1 MIQRILRQMRYIR
14 GVLLSTWR
22 RFRSSQNTKL
32 LGMATIIGIST
43 GIMTWGFRFGIDL
56 VELRLMAPLRS
67 GYLGYFGLLAP
78 VLLLGATGM
87 LVGWLTNRYVG
98 TERHRG
104 ITGIIESV
112 AVGGGH
118 LPYWQ
123 MPLKALASMLS
134 IGGGASVGVE
144 DPSVQIGSNLGA
156 FFGQRFRLEEDQR
169 RLLISAGAASATSAA
184 FNAPIAGVFFALEVI
199 MNSEFS
205 SKAVGVIV
213 LSAVISAAFSQSFG
227 ITETT
232 LQQPLGFTFEQPYQI
247 IYFLPLALILAPVA
261 IAFIRTLAWQISWW
275 QRRGQVLPYPVQTGV
290 AGMLVGIVGVVF
302 PSVLGSGQDAMRA
315 VLEGNVQFSL
325 WLLSVLVALKV
336 LLTSMSI
343 GGGFVGGVFTPSLF
357 VGTMLGDFYGQI
369 MVRLLPDVSDPRTFA
384 IAGMA
389 GVMVGV
395 IRAPITAI
403 MLVFELTNDY
413 RMILPIMLV
422 AIVCMYLTQVV
433 EPKGVYLR
441 TLALSGLHLQEG
453 RDVDIMRGIVVSEVM
468 REPTTIP
475 EYATLKQLR
484 DAMHD
489 QHRREMILVDERSNV
504 TGIVTLTDLQAAY
517 DRDDHGESLS
527 VGDIAIREVITTDS
541 TESMWLAVRK
551 MAMHGVGRLP
561 VVERGTHR
569 LVGILNRHD
578 MVRAYNAT
586 ITRKIREKH
595 YAEQIR
601 LQHLTGAHVFELNVT
616 KQAPV
621 ANHQIAEIKFPSES
635 TIASIQRDGKLLIPH
650 GDVRILPKDVV
661 TMIAAPEAEGDI
673 ARLFGL

>member
-1 MIQRILRQMRYIR
+1 MRT
-14 GVLLSTWR
+14 VLLSTWR

-32 LGMATIIGIST
+32 LGMAAIIGIST
-43 GIMTWGFRFGIDL
+43 GLMTWGFRFGIDL
-56 VELRLMAPLRS
+56 VEHQLLGPLRR
-67 GYLGYFGLLAP
+67 GYLGYLGILAP
-78 VLLLGATGM
+78 VIILGAVGI
-87 LVGWLTNRYVG
+87 LVGWLTSRYVG

-118 LPYWQ
+118 LPFWQ

-205 SKAVGVIV
+205 TGAVGVIV
-213 LSAVISAAFSQSFG
+213 LSAVISAAFSQSLG

-261 IAFIRTLAWQISWW
+261 IVFIRTLAWQIGWW
-275 QRRGQVLPYPVQTGV
+275 QKRGQVLPYPVQTGV
-290 AGMLVGIVGVVF
+290 AGMLVGIVGIMF

-325 WLLSVLVALKV
+325 WLLLVLVALKV

-395 IRAPITAI
+395 VRAPITAI

-422 AIVCMYLTQVV
+422 AVVCMYLTQAV
-433 EPKGVYLR
+433 EPHGVYLR

-453 RDVDIMRGIVVSEVM
+453 HEVDIMRGIVVSEVM

-484 DAMHD
+484 DAFHD
-489 QHRREMILVDERSNV
+489 QHRREMMLVDERGNV
-504 TGIVTLTDLQAAY
+504 TGIVTLTDLQDAY
-517 DRDDHGESLS
+517 DRDDHGKNLT
-527 VGDIAIREVITTDS
+527 VGDIASRDVITTDS

-551 MAMHGVGRLP
+551 MALHGVGRLP
-561 VVERGTHR
+561 VIERGTRR
-569 LVGILNRHD
+569 LVGVMNRHD

-586 ITRKIREKH
+586 ITRKIREQH

-621 ANHQIAEIKFPSES
+621 ANHQIAEIKFPGES
-635 TIASIQRDGKLLIPH
+635 TIASIQRDGKLMIPH
-650 GDVRILPKDVV
+650 GDTRILPKDVV
-661 TMIAAPEAEGDI
+661 TIVAAPEAEADI